1 MAEPTDLEDLRRGT
15 DLVKRG
21 FARMQ
26 QGGVIMDVVT
36 REQARIAE
44 DVGAVAVMA
53 LEAVPADIRKRGGVA
68 RMPDPA
74 NVEEI
79 IDEVS
84 IPAMGK
90 SRIGHRMEA
99 EILEALGVDMIDES
113 EVLTPADDRYHIED
127 RKSVV

>member
-53 LEAVPADIRKRGGVA
+53 LEAVPDQKAGRRRADAGPRERRG
-68 RMPDPA
+68 D
-74 NVEEI
+74 
-79 IDEVS
+79 
-84 IPAMGK
+84 
-90 SRIGHRMEA
+90 HRR
-99 EILEALGVDMIDES
+99 GVD
-113 EVLTPADDRYHIED
+113 PGHG
-127 RKSVV
+127 